1 MNSRRADAGQARLR
15 RGDATL
21 GARALLRWREGPPTP
36 GGLPPNPQPSLH
48 IRGRGGGPRLRE
60 SPQSTRRALATAK
73 AKEPGYSPGPSALSP
88 QSSCS
93 RGSENRGRSH
103 LTAHK
108 RPISS
113 QTVCSH

>member
-1 MNSRRADAGQARLR
+1 MPGKRGSAGE
-15 RGDATL
+15 TP
-21 GARALLRWREGPPTP
+21 RWERVPCCGGVRGPPTP

-48 IRGRGGGPRLRE
+48 IRGLGGGPRLRE